1 MNIMDVMSNE
11 DIPVPEEG
19 RDQLDQLF
27 DWQGDLERKYIEI
40 ESANGLRWDS
50 SHPLDLREDAAQMQ
64 FQDFSF
70 RTIAELMEMTEC
82 LKNRPHKSTQ
92 MPTDKDHFYEEFSD
106 SFHFLLGTCWVIGME
121 ADDLYDQICGDWSQG
136 NRLSSLVAAAAGV
149 EKADIKELPQRR
161 WVLEYPVDLDH
172 PKGQLQ
178 IKDLTFDIIRSIML
192 TNDDLDML
200 VSPEANLAQ
209 AVRQFLGL
217 GWALGMSADDIYK
230 VYWAKMQVNRF
241 RQETNY

>member
-1 MNIMDVMSNE
+1 MNIMDVMTNE

-27 DWQGDLERKYIEI
+27 AWQGELEQKYIEI
-40 ESANGLRWDS
+40 EYANGLRWDTA
-50 SHPLDLREDAAQMQ
+50 HPLDLSQDRAQMQ

-106 SFHFLLGTCWVIGME
+106 SFHFLLGTCWAIGME

-136 NRLSSLVAAAAGV
+136 NRLNSLVAVSAGI
-149 EKADIKELPQRR
+149 EKTDIKDLPERR
-161 WVLEYPVDLDH
+161 WVLEYPLDLDH

-178 IKDLTFDIIRSIML
+178 IKDLTFDIMRSIMMM
-192 TNDDLDML
+192 NDDVDML
-200 VSPEANLAQ
+200 ISPEANLAQ

-217 GWALGMSADDIYK
+217 GWSLGMSADDIYK
-230 VYWAKMQVNRF
+230 VYWAKMQVNLF